1 VIAFKPDMMDALTEL
16 VGLGIGRAADV
27 LNSMLDSHIGLSV
40 PSVRLVQGAEL
51 VEVLSRDGGNA
62 LSAVQMRYSGSMK
75 GSVELIFTAGEA
87 GKLVD
92 CIMGEEIVQ
101 TEEGLDAL
109 RSGTLCEVG
118 NIVINAIMGTLSNVL
133 KLHLSY
139 TVPSYIEGNA
149 RLLVDEAGIVEGHV
163 VLLAET
169 EFTVETKSIQGQIA
183 IFFSPVSYELLHAA
197 VREFADIP
205 A

>member
-1 VIAFKPDMMDALTEL
+1 MDFKPDIMDALTEL
-16 VGLGIGRAADV
+16 VGLGIGKAADV

-40 PSVRLVQGAEL
+40 PSVRLVHGAEL

-62 LSAVQMRYSGSMK
+62 LSAVQMRYAGSMK
-75 GSVELIFTAGEA
+75 GSVDLIFSAGEA
-87 GKLVD
+87 GRLVD
-92 CIMGEEIVQ
+92 CIIGEETVLA
-101 TEEGLDAL
+101 EEGLDAL

-118 NIVINAIMGTLSNVL
+118 NIIINAIMGTLSNVL
-133 KLHLSY
+133 KLNLSY

-149 RLLVDEAGIVEGHV
+149 SLLVDEAGVMEGHI

-169 EFTVETKSIQGQIA
+169 EFTVEAKSIRGRVA
-183 IFFSPVSYELLHAA
+183 IFFSPVSFELLHSA